1 MIDRDKLGASAD
13 SEDMANAGKPTADEA
28 PAPMRHD
35 TLEAHPVRTVPS
47 VVS

>member
-13 SEDMANAGKPTADEA
+13 SEDIADAGKTTANEA

-35 TLEAHPVRTVPS
+35 TLEAHPVRTILS
-47 VVS
+47 AVS